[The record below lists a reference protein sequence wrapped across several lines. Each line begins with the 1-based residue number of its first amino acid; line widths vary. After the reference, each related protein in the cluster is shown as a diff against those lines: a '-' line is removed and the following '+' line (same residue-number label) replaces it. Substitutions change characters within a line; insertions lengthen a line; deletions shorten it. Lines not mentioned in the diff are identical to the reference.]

1 MTERHGLLPEHC
13 LAVDALVALVDGEL
27 PPGAH
32 DRAMSHLAGCVRCAR
47 QASAQRQARAA
58 LRSAAAP
65 AMPAGLLESLRAI
78 PHSAPLPTGPD
89 ELAVTAEGQVVVAQ
103 PGSRG
108 EPGSRFGGVPPL
120 GSSAP
125 FGSSTPLGRGDTVL
139 GGGTLNATPPG
150 PQAPRRARAPRN
162 GRRLRNGAGVV
173 VSGLM
178 LGAVMLATPSGAPS
192 GQVPEQAGARDGRE
206 PVSQPA
212 GAAGGRPPAPLATT
226 VTTTE
231 DASVVTGRSSPPS
244 AGSGAPSAHLTP
256 SAHDRST
263 PAGAH
268 GSTTPA
274 PVGP

>member
-13 LAVDALVALVDGEL
+13 LAVDAVVALVDGEL
-27 PPGAH
+27 TPGAH

-65 AMPAGLLESLRAI
+65 TMPAGLLESLRAI
-78 PHSAPLPTGPD
+78 PQSAQLPTGPD
-89 ELAVTAEGQVVVAQ
+89 ELAVTADGQMVVAQ
-103 PGSRG
+103 PGG
-108 EPGSRFGGVPPL
+108 QGGRFGGVPPL
-120 GSSAP
+120 GSGAP
-125 FGSSTPLGRGDTVL
+125 FGSGTPLGQGDTVL
-139 GGGTLNATPPG
+139 GAGTFNAAPPG
-150 PQAPRRARAPRN
+150 AQAPRRARSPRG

-178 LGAVMLATPSGAPS
+178 LGAVMLATPSGAPG

-226 VTTTE
+226 VTATG
-231 DASVVTGRSSPPS
+231 DAPVVGRSSPPS
-244 AGSGAPSAHLTP
+244 AGSRAPGAHLTP
-256 SAHDRST
+256 SAHDRPT
-263 PAGAH
+263 PSNVD